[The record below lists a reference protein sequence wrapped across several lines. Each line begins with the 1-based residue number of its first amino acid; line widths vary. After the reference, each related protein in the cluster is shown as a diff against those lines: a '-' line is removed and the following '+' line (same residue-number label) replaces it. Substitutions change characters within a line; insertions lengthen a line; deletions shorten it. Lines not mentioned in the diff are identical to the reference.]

1 MKIWIWRLILGS
13 HKMQCRK
20 KFHADWKHNGSF
32 LLNAPWQNPWSSGP
46 WQNPWMLRF
55 IISMGFAMELWENPW
70 DTLIRPGHAV
80 VTFKTCNQS
89 DEETWPDQPKDTYIS
104 NQRNQKDLP
113 LVKAGQN
120 WVGGGLSRAQRLGG
134 PEDPHRAQAIEKGLS
149 ARCSKTRETFSLG
162 CFTVCSLNESE
173 A

>member
-1 MKIWIWRLILGS
+1 MKIRNMFFAVKCQGLPPF
-13 HKMQCRK
+13 RK
-20 KFHADWKHNGSF
+20 
-32 LLNAPWQNPWSSGP
+32 
-46 WQNPWMLRF
+46 
-55 IISMGFAMELWENPW
+55 
-70 DTLIRPGHAV
+70 LIRVMRRPDL
-80 VTFKTCNQS
+80 TNQKTI
-89 DEETWPDQPKDTYIS
+89 T

-149 ARCSKTRETFSLG
+149 ARCSKTREIFLLG
-162 CFTVCSLNESE
+162 CFTVFSLNESE